1 MPSRRTRFPDF
12 CDFQLI
18 SCLRSHPPPRPRR
31 WSPRNIT
38 YRRDPVGWSPP
49 MIIHRRDPV
58 GDRRGISLTAAA
70 QLLPTELKCKT
81 LGRIHMQALDAGITP
96 HYQCI
101 LRMRVRVPRCARV
114 GHCLYLACFTPVAPV
129 ASL

>member
-1 MPSRRTRFPDF
+1 MPSRRTRFP
-12 CDFQLI
+12 FQLI

-96 HYQCI
+96 CI
-101 LRMRVRVPRCARV
+101 VSLPVYTAHAR
-114 GHCLYLACFTPVAPV
+114 TS
-129 ASL
+129 ASLRPSRPLPVSRLFHAGCTSS